1 MSCGRTSRSRRTYVL
16 SICCRDH
23 DIFMTGS
30 VSSQR
35 TDSLLVDGVGP
46 LRLADV
52 RYREF
57 ERRIAQRRGVQ
68 DGGVEKRHGDRQR
81 RSVAH
86 VEFLGV
92 GDQFVE
98 RPAPGGIH
106 LVLVA
111 EDVVDA
117 HAAVCTDLAEGKGVL
132 FEEIDEEGT

>member
-30 VSSQR
+30 ASPQL
-35 TDSLLVDGVGP
+35 TDPLIVDGVGP
-46 LRLADV
+46 LRMVNV

-57 ERRIAQRRGVQ
+57 EQQVAQRRGVQ
-68 DGGVEKRHGDRQR
+68 DGSVEKRYGDRQR

-92 GDQFVE
+92 VDQFVE

-106 LVLVA
+106 LVLVSK
-111 EDVVDA
+111 DVVDA
-117 HAAVCTDLAEGKGVL
+117 HAAVCPDLAEGKGVL